1 MNKTFIIAEAG
12 VNHNGK
18 VSIAKKLVDKAKYAG
33 ADAIKFQ
40 TFIPDQLTTVN
51 VKTAKYQSK
60 KSISQQSLL
69 KKLNLKFKDF
79 IELKKY
85 CKKKNIF
92 FLSSAFDLKSLNFL
106 LKLNLKFYK
115 IPSGQIND
123 LPYLH
128 LLAKKNKKILLSTGM
143 SNLNEIT
150 KCLKTLI
157 KYGTNKAN
165 ISLLHC
171 NSAYP
176 TPMDDVN
183 LKVLNLFKKKFKTQI
198 GLSDHSQGT
207 LAPVLS
213 IALGSKFIEKHFTLS
228 KKMIGPDH
236 KSSLDPKEFKIM
248 VQNIRLAEKILGKE
262 KKVVTKSE
270 KQNIKFVRKSIVAK
284 KVIEEGEKLSNSNIT
299 TKRPG
304 HGVNPMKF
312 FKVLGKKAK
321 KKFSKDELIIL

>member
-18 VSIAKKLVDKAKYAG
+18 FSIAKKLIDKAKYAG

-40 TFIPDQLTTVN
+40 TFVPEQLTTIN

-69 KKLNLKFKDF
+69 RKLNLKFEDF
-79 IELKKY
+79 IKLKKY

-92 FLSSAFDLKSLNFL
+92 FLSSAFDLISLNFL

-143 SNLNEIT
+143 SNMNEIT
-150 KCLKTLI
+150 RCIKTLI
-157 KYGTNKAN
+157 RYGTKKSN

-176 TPMDDVN
+176 TPMEDIN
-183 LKVLNLFKKKFKTQI
+183 LKTLNLFKKTFKSQI
-198 GLSDHSQGT
+198 GLSDHSEGT
-207 LAPVLS
+207 LAPILS

-236 KSSLDPKEFKIM
+236 RSSLDPKEFKIM
-248 VQNIRLAEKILGKE
+248 VQNIRLAEKTLGKE
-262 KKVVTKSE
+262 EKIVTKSE

-284 KVIEEGEKLSNSNIT
+284 KVIEEGEKFSNSNIT

-304 HGVNPMKF
+304 HGINPMKF

-321 KKFSKDELIIL
+321 KKFNKDELIIL